1 MIRYYGCVSAHGNV
15 IISHVPMYII
25 STRHNVIIDVDYQ
38 YGAGISSAMQVQDLY
53 VELRAEQR

>member
-1 MIRYYGCVSAHGNV
+1 
-15 IISHVPMYII
+15 MYII
-25 STRHNVIIDVDYQ
+25 STGYNVIIDVDYQ